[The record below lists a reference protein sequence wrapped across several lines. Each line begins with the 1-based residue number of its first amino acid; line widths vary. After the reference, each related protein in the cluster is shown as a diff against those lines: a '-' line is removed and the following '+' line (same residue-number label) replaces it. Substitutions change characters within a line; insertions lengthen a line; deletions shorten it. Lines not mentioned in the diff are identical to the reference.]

1 MVKYTL
7 NYFEGPGR
15 AEAIR
20 LMFHAAGVEFNDN
33 RMSKEVWQQNKP
45 DCELMIFFAFFFVI
59 SKIWREKI
67 SRMRKFANF

>member
-45 DCELMIFFAFFFVI
+45 DCELMIFFAFFL
-59 SKIWREKI
+59 
-67 SRMRKFANF
+67 